1 MAAATPKPTPK
12 PSLLSVNKQAQQAAE
27 KPGAAAPAKEP
38 VSKASADKA
47 AIQKRA
53 EERNRVPIQF
63 RDGFKHF
70 FFTPTGVLKVLRL
83 ILLVAALSVF
93 LTADAHES
101 YIAITVLEIC
111 IVLFFILVYVLTL
124 HHLLLCLDWHL
135 FDLINSFITSVFLLV
150 VAASAIKE
158 QQRKQLFFTGGM
170 LCLIAALLCIIDAI
184 LVTRGMRNKLKK
196 LLGFKVETQ
205 QVRVVKEIPEKGA
218 TKVLSRTVIT
228 SSTPAAPTQPPG
240 PAPAPTQP
248 PGSAPTKA
256 VSRAPSPTSM
266 APPRAPTKSTKRPST
281 RT

>member
-83 ILLVAALSVF
+83 
-93 LTADAHES
+93 
-101 YIAITVLEIC
+101 
-111 IVLFFILVYVLTL
+111 
-124 HHLLLCLDWHL
+124 
-135 FDLINSFITSVFLLV
+135 DLINSFITSVFLLV

>member
-1 MAAATPKPTPK
+1 MTFFILAQAPEPYIVITGFEVTVILFFI
-12 PSLLSVNKQAQQAAE
+12 LLYM
-27 KPGAAAPAKEP
+27 
-38 VSKASADKA
+38 
-47 AIQKRA
+47 
-53 EERNRVPIQF
+53 
-63 RDGFKHF
+63 
-70 FFTPTGVLKVLRL
+70 LRL
-83 ILLVAALSVF
+83 DRLMNCLFWPLLDIINSMVTAVFMIIVSVLALIPETTFFIVLGGILLVAALSVF